1 MSVISDSFSS
11 SLSSSSSSS
20 PTIDP
25 LPSWNNGTTKA
36 AIVDFVCRVTTESS
50 PDFVPPPERI
60 ATFDNDGTL
69 WCEKPIPIELDFI
82 LRHLARLAKENAA
95 LRDRQPWKSAYEQ
108 DFEWLSDAITKH
120 YQGND
125 SDVKVLIGG
134 ILQAFAGMTVED
146 YQADALNFLRT
157 AHNPQLKR
165 PYLSTAYVPMVELLR
180 YLEAN
185 SFTSY
190 IASGGDRDFMRPITQ
205 ELYGIPYER
214 VIGSSSALRYQPD
227 EQGSTIVYLA
237 QPDVF
242 DDGPMKPVRIWSRI
256 GRRPIFAGGNSNG
269 DIPMLEYISHT
280 SRLSFGLLINHDD
293 TDREIAYTTGAEQSI
308 KAAKQRGWVVVSV
321 KNDWKQ
327 VF

>member
-1 MSVISDSFSS
+1 MSSISD
-11 SLSSSSSSS
+11 LSSSFSM
-20 PTIDP
+20 IDP
-25 LPSWNNGTTKA
+25 LPSWNEGTTKA
-36 AIVDFVCRVTTESS
+36 AILDFVHRVTTEGS
-50 PDFVPPPERI
+50 PDFIPLPERI

-82 LRHLARLAKENAA
+82 LRHLASVTEKDASLQ
-95 LRDRQPWKSAYEQ
+95 DHQPWKAAHEQ
-108 DFEWLSDAITKH
+108 DFGWLSDAITKH
-120 YQGND
+120 YQGDN

-146 YQADALNFLRT
+146 YQSKASDFLHSAQNPKLN
-157 AHNPQLKR
+157 H

-185 SFTSY
+185 GFTNY

-227 EQGSTIVYLA
+227 EQGGTIVYLA

-269 DIPMLEYISHT
+269 DIPMLEYVSHT

-293 TDREIAYTTGAEQSI
+293 NDREIAYTAGAEQAI
-308 KAAKQRGWVVVSV
+308 EAAKQRGWVVASV
-321 KNDWKQ
+321 KNDWNQ
-327 VF
+327 VFEGR

>member
-1 MSVISDSFSS
+1 MSANSDSPSS
-11 SLSSSSSSS
+11 SL
-20 PTIDP
+20 TIAP
-25 LPSWNNGTTKA
+25 LPSWNNGTAKA
-36 AIVDFVCRVTTESS
+36 AIIDFVGRVTTEGS
-50 PDFVPPPERI
+50 PDFVPTPERI

-82 LRHLARLAKENAA
+82 LRRLASMSETDVS
-95 LRDRQPWKSAYEQ
+95 LRDCQPWKSAYEQ
-108 DFEWLSDAITKH
+108 GFSWLSDAITKH
-120 YQGND
+120 YQGDD
-125 SDVKVLIGG
+125 SDVKVLISG

-146 YQADALNFLRT
+146 YQSDALNFLGT
-157 AHNPQLKR
+157 AQNPQIKR
-165 PYLSTAYVPMVELLR
+165 PYLSTAYVPMLELLR

-185 SFTSY
+185 GFTNY

-227 EQGSTIVYLA
+227 EQGGTIVYLA
-237 QPDVF
+237 QPEVF

-269 DIPMLEYISHT
+269 DIPMLEYVSHT

-293 TDREIAYTTGAEQSI
+293 NDREIAYTAGAEQSI
-308 KAAKQRGWVVVSV
+308 EAAKQRGWVVVSV
-321 KNDWKQ
+321 KNDWRQ